1 MSTDEELVKSVRRKL
16 KLGYPDGE
24 LKNELLEKGHTE
36 ADIEKL
42 FFIASGH
49 SVKPTKVETI
59 RNSNTTTFN
68 VIGVALLI
76 TGITIM
82 SAQTWLKEYGVYLL
96 MASGLCF
103 AIGFAKAAS
112 GKSKENL

>member
-1 MSTDEELVKSVRRKL
+1 MKS
-16 KLGYPDGE
+16 GYPDGE

-49 SVKPTKVETI
+49 SVKPTKAKAT
-59 RNSNTTTFN
+59 RNSNTTAFN
-68 VIGVALLI
+68 LIAVALLI

-103 AIGFAKAAS
+103 VIGFAKAAS
-112 GKSKENL
+112 GKSKEKI